1 MPHAFEKS
9 PPRAGCLLPMSTLS
23 IFANDQGRTAL
34 HRSGWSWLAALSLPL
49 WALRRNLWRTLAA
62 LLIALPLLLVA
73 LDVVIKTIAAE
84 RTQGW
89 LALASVVAWSIACAA
104 LANRWHLRCLRRAGY
119 RLIATEAQ
127 P

>member
-1 MPHAFEKS
+1 MPQEVASKGG
-9 PPRAGCLLPMSTLS
+9 RLLSMSTLS

-34 HRSGWSWLAALSLPL
+34 HRSGWSWLATLSLPL

-73 LDVVIKTIAAE
+73 LDLAIRTISGE
-84 RTQGW
+84 QTQGW
-89 LALASVVAWSIACAA
+89 LALAWIVGWSIACGA
-104 LANRWHLRCLRRAGY
+104 LANRWHLHCLHRAGY
-119 RLIATEAQ
+119 QLIATEAQ